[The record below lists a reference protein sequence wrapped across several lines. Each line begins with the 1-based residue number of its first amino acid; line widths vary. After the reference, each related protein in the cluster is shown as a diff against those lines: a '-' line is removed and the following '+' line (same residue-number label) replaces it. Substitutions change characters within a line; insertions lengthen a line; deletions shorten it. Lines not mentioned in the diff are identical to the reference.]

1 MGRAW
6 DKGNTERSHQLPR
19 ASGCVSFQ
27 NPPYRPVPKQPLPTG
42 ENFFLTETSRA
53 RPQTSGPQYLRSR
66 GEPYL
71 GTLPSMDMSFRL
83 EQAPPETQVSFP
95 RLKSMARA
103 VHVLSL
109 QLPTQEDK
117 PA

>member
-27 NPPYRPVPKQPLPTG
+27 NPPYRPVLKQPLPTG
-42 ENFFLTETSRA
+42 ENFFLTEASRA